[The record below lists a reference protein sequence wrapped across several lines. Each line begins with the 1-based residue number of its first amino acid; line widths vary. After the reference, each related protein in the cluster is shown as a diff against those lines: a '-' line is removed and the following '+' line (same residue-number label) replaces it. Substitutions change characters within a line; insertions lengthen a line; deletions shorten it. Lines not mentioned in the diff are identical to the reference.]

1 MRTKPY
7 SAVVFLWCWLVV
19 VASVYAESKLPK
31 IVVPEATF
39 HFEPILQGTIVKHD
53 FKIQN
58 AGDAE
63 LVIHKVVPGCG
74 CTATKISS
82 KNIPPGGESVISA
95 EFNSAG
101 FIGRKIRTIS
111 VETNDP
117 RMPIVDLTIEGL
129 INSEIS
135 VEPNALSFGEIAI
148 GSSVSLDL
156 IVRKVAGSKT
166 TIREVSSRN
175 KSVTVSGV
183 RREPDREIYKVTLTA
198 EGKIGGV
205 RGLVNITIND
215 KSRTTLP
222 IPFFATFVK
231 AQG

>member
-1 MRTKPY
+1 MNAKPF
-7 SAVVFLWCWLVV
+7 SAVVLLWCWLVV
-19 VASVYAESKLPK
+19 VASVYAESKTPK
-31 IVVPEATF
+31 IVVPEPTYNF
-39 HFEPILQGTIVKHD
+39 STILQGTIVKHD

-58 AGDAE
+58 SGEAE
-63 LVIHKVVPGCG
+63 LLIHKIVPGCG

-82 KNIPPGGESVISA
+82 KTVPPGGETIISA

-101 FIGRKIRTIS
+101 FIGRKVRTIS

-117 RMPIVDLTIEGL
+117 RMPVVDLTIEGL

-148 GSSVSLDL
+148 GSSASLDL
-156 IVRKVAGSKT
+156 IVKKASGSKT
-166 TIREVSSRN
+166 TIRDVSSRN
-175 KSVTVSGV
+175 KSIVVSGV
-183 RREPDREIYKVTLTA
+183 RRQPDQDIYKVTLTA

-205 RGLVNITIND
+205 RGLVNVTIND

>member
-7 SAVVFLWCWLVV
+7 SAVVLLWCWLVV
-19 VASVYAESKLPK
+19 VASVYAESKSPRV
-31 IVVPEATF
+31 VVPEPTF
-39 HFEPILQGTIVKHD
+39 HFEPILQGTIVRHD

-82 KNIPPGGESVISA
+82 KTIPPGGESIISA

-175 KSVTVSGV
+175 KSIAVSGV

>member
-1 MRTKPY
+1 MRIKPY

-183 RREPDREIYKVTLTA
+183 RREPDQEIYKVTLTA

-215 KSRTTLP
+215 KSRLLFRFHFLQP
-222 IPFFATFVK
+222 L
-231 AQG
+231 